1 MRMLLAVTASLGL
14 GLAATS
20 GAMACSF
27 KNKDVTA
34 EAPMTSFETAEKKVT
49 LPEPT
54 PVEPTLPVKIDK
66 EEG

>member
-27 KNKDVTA
+27 ENKDVTA
-34 EAPMTSFETAEKKVT
+34 EAPMTSFETAEKVK
-49 LPEPT
+49 LPAPT
-54 PVEPTLPVKIDK
+54 PVEPALPTTLDQEKS
-66 EEG
+66 